1 MKEIKKKK
9 IRVWQKHKKEQF
21 FPNIFF
27 FSFFL
32 YEYQY
37 WTEKEERKRKKIIRN
52 KKKDT
57 LPKFGPF

>member
-27 FSFFL
+27 FRFFCMNINIG
-32 YEYQY
+32 Q
-37 WTEKEERKRKKIIRN
+37 KKKKKIIRN